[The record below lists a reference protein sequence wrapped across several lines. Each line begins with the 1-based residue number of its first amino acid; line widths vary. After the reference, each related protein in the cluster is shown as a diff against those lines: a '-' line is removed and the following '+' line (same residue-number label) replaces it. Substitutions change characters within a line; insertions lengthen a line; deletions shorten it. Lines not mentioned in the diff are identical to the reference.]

1 MLRVLLADRASATD
15 ALPQPA
21 RAPTSKQR
29 RANFRKTLR
38 TLAGWQFPA
47 RLTVGLTMAS
57 IIRHLWP
64 AHHFYWIMLTVAL
77 LTQRPVEH
85 VPVKTLQRLIGTIAG
100 VGITW
105 LILIGVSSP
114 LILAT
119 IVCVLGVL
127 VPIARARSYL
137 LYSLAATPLILLVLD
152 LGKPIETA
160 LLADRMAATIIG
172 GAIVIVANVAA
183 DRHLNPQG
191 GGALP

>member
-1 MLRVLLADRASATD
+1 
-15 ALPQPA
+15 
-21 RAPTSKQR
+21 
-29 RANFRKTLR
+29 
-38 TLAGWQFPA
+38 
-47 RLTVGLTMAS
+47 MAS

-105 LILIGVSSP
+105 LILIGGSSP
-114 LILAT
+114 LILAM
-119 IVCVLGVL
+119 IVCGLGVL

-160 LLADRMAATIIG
+160 LLTDRMAATIIG
-172 GAIVIVANVAA
+172 GAIVIVANIVSDRFMNAPRGEVAGD
-183 DRHLNPQG
+183 DRTR
-191 GGALP
+191 